1 MVLSSV
7 VSMTDSAEGEQQRQG
22 LLMLSERQQVTVA
35 AAVTILAVVVIVG
48 AVGMLIWLISAFF
61 GKFSSVFM
69 PLAVGAVAALVTKPW
84 YDWLRERLRLP
95 KPLAL
100 LAVVLSLVLPL
111 VAFVWF
117 FGDLVVQQVAGLIS
131 KLPQWWANMLTFVD
145 ERWPRVLLFFEEDPW
160 GQRLKEA
167 VEGQQETLLEGLQIL
182 GGKALSAGMGL
193 FGALGSLLSWAVLPI
208 YFGFFLMVEPSRM
221 GDLGKQLPFLKQETR
236 NDVVYLAT
244 EFITIIVAF
253 FRGQLVI
260 AFLQGIL
267 YAVGFSL
274 VGLKY
279 GFVIGLTLGL
289 LNIIP
294 YLGSIVGLG
303 VSIPLAYFQ
312 EGGGLA
318 LAFWVVVVFSV
329 VQLIESYLLTPKI
342 MGDQTGL
349 HPIAIIVAIFFWGT
363 ALQGIMGMILAIPLT
378 AFLVVFWRLAREKY
392 IQELV

>member
-1 MVLSSV
+1 
-7 VSMTDSAEGEQQRQG
+7 MTKSDEGELQREG
-22 LLMLSERQQVTVA
+22 VLMLSERQRVTVA

-61 GKFSSVFM
+61 GKFSAVFM

-95 KPLAL
+95 KLLAL

-117 FGDLVVQQVAGLIS
+117 FGDLIVQQIAGLIS

-208 YFGFFLMVEPSRM
+208 YFGFFLMAEPSRM

-244 EFITIIVAF
+244 EFVTIIVAF

-267 YAVGFSL
+267 YALGFSL

-279 GFVIGLTLGL
+279 GFIIGLTLGF

-312 EGGGLA
+312 EGGGLG
-318 LAFWVVVVFSV
+318 LVLSVVVVFTV

>member
-1 MVLSSV
+1 MVLFFEA
-7 VSMTDSAEGEQQRQG
+7 SMTDTEGGGSQPKG
-22 LLMLSERQQVTVA
+22 LLMLSERQRVTVA
-35 AAVTILAVVVIVG
+35 SALTILAVVVIIG
-48 AVGMLIWLISAFF
+48 AAGALVWLIAVFF

-69 PLAVGAVAALVTKPW
+69 PLAVGGVAALVTKPW

-100 LAVVLSLVLPL
+100 VAVVLSIVLPVL
-111 VAFVWF
+111 AFFWF
-117 FGDLVVQQVAGLIS
+117 FGALIVEQMAGLIS
-131 KLPQWWANMLTFVD
+131 KVPQWWANLLTLGK
-145 ERWPRVLLFFEEDPW
+145 EKWPQVVQFFEQDPW
-160 GQRLKEA
+160 GQRLKSA
-167 VEGQQETLLEGLQIL
+167 FEGQQETLVTGLGL
-182 GGKALSAGMGL
+182 LSEKALSAGVGL

-208 YFGFFLMVEPSRM
+208 YFGFFLMVEPSRT
-221 GDLGKQLPFLKQETR
+221 GNLDKLLPFLKEETR
-236 NDVVYLAT
+236 KDVVYLAT
-244 EFITIIVAF
+244 EFIEIVVAF

-260 AFLQGIL
+260 AMLQGIL
-267 YAVGFSL
+267 YAIGFSL

-279 GFVIGLTLGL
+279 GFVIGLALGF

-312 EGGGLA
+312 EGGGLV
-318 LAFWVVVVFSV
+318 LVVLVLVVFSV

>member
-1 MVLSSV
+1 
-7 VSMTDSAEGEQQRQG
+7 MTDTDGGNSHPKG
-22 LLMLSERQQVTVA
+22 LLMLSERQRVTIA
-35 AAVTILAVVVIVG
+35 TALTILAVVVIIG
-48 AVGMLIWLISAFF
+48 AAGALIWLVAVFL

-69 PLAVGAVAALVTKPW
+69 PLAVGGVAALVTKPW

-100 LAVVLSLVLPL
+100 VAVALSIVLP
-111 VAFVWF
+111 VAAFFWF
-117 FGDLVVQQVAGLIS
+117 FGALIVEQVAGLVS
-131 KLPQWWANMLTFVD
+131 KAPRWWANLLTVSQ
-145 ERWPRVLLFFEEDPW
+145 EQWPQVVEFFEQDPW
-160 GQRLKEA
+160 GQRLKAAFES
-167 VEGQQETLLEGLQIL
+167 QQETLVTGLGIL
-182 GGKALSAGMGL
+182 SEKALSAGVGL

-208 YFGFFLMVEPSRM
+208 YFGFFLMVEPTRM
-221 GDLGKQLPFLKQETR
+221 GSLDKFLPFLKEETR
-236 NDVVYLAT
+236 KDVAYLAT
-244 EFITIIVAF
+244 EFIEIVVAF

-260 AFLQGIL
+260 AMLQGIL
-267 YAVGFSL
+267 YAIGFSL

-279 GFVIGLTLGL
+279 GFVIGLALGF

-312 EGGGLA
+312 EGGGLV
-318 LAFWVVVVFSV
+318 LVLLVLVVFSV

>member
-1 MVLSSV
+1 
-7 VSMTDSAEGEQQRQG
+7 MTDSAGGEEQRQG
-22 LLMLSERQQVTVA
+22 LLRLSERQQVTVA

-84 YDWLRERLRLP
+84 YDWLRGRLRLP

-100 LAVVLSLVLPL
+100 LAVVLSMVLPV

-117 FGDLVVQQVAGLIS
+117 FGALVVEQLSDLIS
-131 KLPQWWANMLTFVD
+131 KVPQWWGQMLTFVD
-145 ERWPRVLLFFEEDPW
+145 DRWPRVLLFFEEDPW

-167 VEGQQETLLEGLQIL
+167 VAGQQETLLGGLQIL

-208 YFGFFLMVEPSRM
+208 YFAFFLMTEPSRL
-221 GDLGKQLPFLKQETR
+221 GDLGKQLPFLKEETR

-244 EFITIIVAF
+244 EFVTIIVAF

-260 AFLQGIL
+260 AFLQGLL
-267 YAVGFSL
+267 YALGFSL

-279 GFVIGLTLGL
+279 GFVIGLALGF

-312 EGGGLA
+312 AGGGLV
-318 LAFWVVVVFSV
+318 LAFWVVVVFTV

-349 HPIAIIVAIFFWGT
+349 HPLAIIVAIFFWGT

>member
-1 MVLSSV
+1 
-7 VSMTDSAEGEQQRQG
+7 
-22 LLMLSERQQVTVA
+22 MLSERQQVTVA

-48 AVGMLIWLISAFF
+48 AVGMLIWLISTFF

-131 KLPQWWANMLTFVD
+131 KLPQWWANLLTFVD

-208 YFGFFLMVEPSRM
+208 YFGFFLMAEPSRM

-244 EFITIIVAF
+244 EFVTIIVAF

-267 YAVGFSL
+267 YALGFSL

-279 GFVIGLTLGL
+279 GFVIGLTLGF

-318 LAFWVVVVFSV
+318 LVLSVVVVFSV

-349 HPIAIIVAIFFWGT
+349 HPIAIILAIFFWGT

>member
-1 MVLSSV
+1 
-7 VSMTDSAEGEQQRQG
+7 MTKSDEGELQREG
-22 LLMLSERQQVTVA
+22 VLMLSERQRVTVA

-61 GKFSSVFM
+61 GKFSAVFM

-95 KPLAL
+95 KLLAL

-117 FGDLVVQQVAGLIS
+117 FGDLIVQQIAGLIS

-208 YFGFFLMVEPSRM
+208 YFGFFLMAEPSRM

-244 EFITIIVAF
+244 EFVTIIVAF

-267 YAVGFSL
+267 YALGFSL

-279 GFVIGLTLGL
+279 GFIIGLTLGF

-312 EGGGLA
+312 EGGGLG
-318 LAFWVVVVFSV
+318 LVLSVVVVSTA
-329 VQLIESYLLTPKI
+329 VQLIESYLLSPKI

>member
-1 MVLSSV
+1 
-7 VSMTDSAEGEQQRQG
+7 MTDSAEGEQQRED
-22 LLMLSERQQVTVA
+22 LLMLSQRQRVTVA
-35 AAVTILAVVVIVG
+35 TAVTILAVVVIVG
-48 AVGMLIWLISAFF
+48 AMGALFWLISIFL
-61 GKFSSVFM
+61 GRFSPVFM
-69 PLAVGAVAALVTKPW
+69 PLAVGALAALVTKPW

-100 LAVVLSLVLPL
+100 LAVVLSLVLP
-111 VAFVWF
+111 VAAFVWF
-117 FGDLVVQQVAGLIS
+117 FGDLIVEQVAGLIS
-131 KLPQWWANMLTFVD
+131 KVPQWWGDMLTFVED
-145 ERWPRVLLFFEEDPW
+145 RWPRVLLFFEEDPW
-160 GQRLKEA
+160 GRRLKDA
-167 VEGQQETLLEGLQIL
+167 VEGQEENLLEGLQIL

-208 YFGFFLMVEPSRM
+208 YFAFFLMAEPTRM

-236 NDVVYLAT
+236 DDVVYLAT
-244 EFITIIVAF
+244 EFVTIIVAF

-279 GFVIGLTLGL
+279 GFVIGLTLGF

-294 YLGSIVGLG
+294 YLGSIVGLA

-312 EGGGLA
+312 QGGGLK
-318 LAFWVVVVFSV
+318 LAFWVVVFTV

-342 MGDQTGL
+342 MGDRTGL
-349 HPIAIIVAIFFWGT
+349 HPIAIIVAIFFWGS

>member
-1 MVLSSV
+1 MVLSSEI
-7 VSMTDSAEGEQQRQG
+7 SMTDSAGGEQQRKG

-48 AVGMLIWLISAFF
+48 AVGMLVWLISVFF

-100 LAVVLSLVLPL
+100 LAVVLSLVLPM

-117 FGDLVVQQVAGLIS
+117 FGDLIVQQVAGLIS
-131 KLPQWWANMLTFVD
+131 KVPEWWGNLLNLAQEKWPQVVD
-145 ERWPRVLLFFEEDPW
+145 FFEEDPW
-160 GQRLKEA
+160 GQRLKDA

-208 YFGFFLMVEPSRM
+208 YFAFFLMAEPSRM

-244 EFITIIVAF
+244 EFVTIIVAF

-267 YAVGFSL
+267 YAVGFSV

-279 GFVIGLTLGL
+279 GFVIGLTLGF

-303 VSIPLAYFQ
+303 VSIPLAFFQ

-318 LAFWVVVVFSV
+318 LAFWVVVVFTV

-349 HPIAIIVAIFFWGT
+349 HPLAIIVAIFFWGT

>member
-1 MVLSSV
+1 V
-7 VSMTDSAEGEQQRQG
+7 TG
-22 LLMLSERQQVTVA
+22 LGILSE
-35 AAVTILAVVVIVG
+35 
-48 AVGMLIWLISAFF
+48 
-61 GKFSSVFM
+61 K
-69 PLAVGAVAALVTKPW
+69 
-84 YDWLRERLRLP
+84 
-95 KPLAL
+95 AL
-100 LAVVLSLVLPL
+100 LAG
-111 VAFVWF
+111 A
-117 FGDLVVQQVAGLIS
+117 
-131 KLPQWWANMLTFVD
+131 
-145 ERWPRVLLFFEEDPW
+145 
-160 GQRLKEA
+160 
-167 VEGQQETLLEGLQIL
+167 
-182 GGKALSAGMGL
+182 GL

-208 YFGFFLMVEPSRM
+208 YFGFFLMVEPSRK
-221 GDLGKQLPFLKQETR
+221 GDLGQLLPFLKEETR
-236 NDVVYLAT
+236 KDVVYLAT
-244 EFITIIVAF
+244 EFIEIVVAF

-267 YAVGFSL
+267 YA
-274 VGLKY
+274 
-279 GFVIGLTLGL
+279 

-312 EGGGLA
+312 EGGGLV
-318 LAFWVVVVFSV
+318 LVLLVLVVFSV